1 MYSTLIRIDKCGAF
15 YFSCHIY
22 TEVNEEFEDSLHV
35 DYIWIYLI
43 SGLRWLVSEHKK
55 CVGQLEHL
63 KSAIADM
70 HRWIDLIHER
80 GEAMYKAF
88 AELRSHLED
97 IQSRIEHL
105 HRANHDDRETTD
117 RLKKELEDWKEK
129 CRRVNVELEDVRA
142 RYERME
148 KEHSK
153 MLYQFGRCQ
162 RETSGCKRVSNGL
175 GERLDALDAEARELQ
190 GRLMDAE
197 RYREMVSKANMRIR
211 QLMADIER
219 LGFEI
224 GESKKTLTK
233 CRVEVVNA
241 KSYQPPG
248 FNKDTHVNL
257 DMQMWITHNQ
267 TRERAKYTP
276 LIQYIESPPQRKQYE
291 TPYKQA
297 PIQQP
302 QVYTSV
308 QPTSTSTTYI
318 TTTSTTLL
326 TTTTTTTT
334 TTTSTTSYTKAVYG
348 KVPSPLLKPTYH
360 PAESKSLSK
369 PPKYY

>member
-1 MYSTLIRIDKCGAF
+1 MRRGLP
-15 YFSCHIY
+15 HH

-308 QPTSTSTTYI
+308 QPTSTSTSYI
-318 TTTSTTLL
+318 
-326 TTTTTTTT
+326 TTTTTTLSTTTTMTT

-369 PPKYY
+369 APKYY

>member
-1 MYSTLIRIDKCGAF
+1 MLLMKRLFEFVFRI
-15 YFSCHIY
+15 
-22 TEVNEEFEDSLHV
+22 
-35 DYIWIYLI
+35 I

-97 IQSRIEHL
+97 IQSRIEQL

-117 RLKKELEDWKEK
+117 RLKKELEDWKDK
-129 CRRVNVELEDVRA
+129 CRRVNVELEDVTA
-142 RYERME
+142 RYEKME

-153 MLYQFGRCQ
+153 MMYHFGRCQ

-175 GERLDALDAEARELQ
+175 GERLDTLEAEARELQ

-197 RYREMVSKANMRIR
+197 RYREMVSRANVRIR
-211 QLMADIER
+211 QLLAEIER
-219 LGFEI
+219 LGLEI
-224 GESKKTLTK
+224 GESKKALIK

-241 KSYQPPG
+241 KSYKPPG

-267 TRERAKYTP
+267 TREKTKYTP
-276 LIQYIESPPQRKQYE
+276 LIHYNESPAHRPHYD

-302 QVYTSV
+302 QVYTSSR
-308 QPTSTSTTYI
+308 PPSTY
-318 TTTSTTLL
+318 TTTSTTS
-326 TTTTTTTT
+326 TPTTTTTTT
-334 TTTSTTSYTKAVYG
+334 TTTSTLYKTAAMYRKLPPPIS
-348 KVPSPLLKPTYH
+348 KPAYH
-360 PAESKSLSK
+360 PAQSLSLSQ
-369 PPKYY
+369 PVKY

>member
-1 MYSTLIRIDKCGAF
+1 MRYCM
-15 YFSCHIY
+15 H
-22 TEVNEEFEDSLHV
+22 VN
-35 DYIWIYLI
+35 II

-97 IQSRIEHL
+97 IQSRIEQL
-105 HRANHDDRETTD
+105 HRANHDDRETTE
-117 RLKKELEDWKEK
+117 RLKKELEDWKDK

-142 RYERME
+142 RYEKME

-153 MLYQFGRCQ
+153 MMYQFGRCQ

-175 GERLDALDAEARELQ
+175 GERLDTLEAEARELQ

-197 RYREMVSKANMRIR
+197 RYREMVSRANVRIR
-211 QLMADIER
+211 QLLAEIER

-224 GESKKTLTK
+224 GESKKALVK
-233 CRVEVVNA
+233 CHVEVVNA
-241 KSYQPPG
+241 KSYKPPG

-267 TRERAKYTP
+267 TREKAKYAP
-276 LIQYIESPPQRKQYE
+276 LIQYNESPQHKPRYE

-297 PIQQP
+297 PIQHP
-302 QVYTSV
+302 KVYTS
-308 QPTSTSTTYI
+308 PRLPSKPTTYM
-318 TTTSTTLL
+318 TTIS
-326 TTTTTTTT
+326 TTTTATTPTKTRT
-334 TTTSTTSYTKAVYG
+334 TTTSTIYQTATMYRRLPPPVS
-348 KVPSPLLKPTYH
+348 KPAYDY
-360 PAESKSLSK
+360 AQSQSLSQ
-369 PPKYY
+369 PVKY

>member
-1 MYSTLIRIDKCGAF
+1 MSI
-15 YFSCHIY
+15 FSLFPLGMFHCMHANI
-22 TEVNEEFEDSLHV
+22 
-35 DYIWIYLI
+35 I

-63 KSAIADM
+63 KSSIADM

-97 IQSRIEHL
+97 IQSRIEQL

-117 RLKKELEDWKEK
+117 RLKKELEDWKDK

-142 RYERME
+142 RYEKME

-153 MLYQFGRCQ
+153 MMYQFGRCQ

-175 GERLDALDAEARELQ
+175 GERLDTLEAEARELQ

-197 RYREMVSKANMRIR
+197 RYREMVSRANVRIR
-211 QLMADIER
+211 QLLAEIER

-224 GESKKTLTK
+224 GESKKALVK
-233 CRVEVVNA
+233 CHVEVVNA
-241 KSYQPPG
+241 KSYKPPG

-267 TRERAKYTP
+267 TREKAKYAP
-276 LIQYIESPPQRKQYE
+276 LIQYNESPQHRPRYE

-297 PIQQP
+297 PIQHP
-302 QVYTSV
+302 KVYTS
-308 QPTSTSTTYI
+308 QPLPSKPTTYMTTISTT
-318 TTTSTTLL
+318 TTA

-334 TTTSTTSYTKAVYG
+334 TTTSTIYQTATMYRRLPPPVS
-348 KVPSPLLKPTYH
+348 KPAYDY
-360 PAESKSLSK
+360 AQSQSLSQ
-369 PPKYY
+369 PVKY